1 MARHWPDARRPCQVG
16 RLLIVGDVPLPL
28 SGYPDRMDQAQNSE
42 RAATPKK
49 WLRLIEDSQ
58 ADPIEVLKTVGT
70 YQRYLGAIEERAVQA
85 ARAVGRTWEEIAGA
99 IGVSRQ
105 TAWEKFSSKGR
116 DFRPARFSWP
126 PSGIAHIQLRCAGC
140 GERKVFRLERSS
152 DGIRL
157 QDEVTA
163 AEFPLPGPVDW
174 TCASCGSNHR
184 SEVAAP
190 PEPETA

>member
-1 MARHWPDARRPCQVG
+1 MAE
-16 RLLIVGDVPLPL
+16 
-28 SGYPDRMDQAQNSE
+28 AQNDE
-42 RAATPKK
+42 PAPTPRK

-58 ADPIEVLKTVGT
+58 ADPIDVLKTVGT

-85 ARAVGRTWEEIAGA
+85 ARAAGRTWEEIAGA

-105 TAWEKFSSKGR
+105 TAWEKFSRKSR
-116 DFRPARFSWP
+116 DFRPAQFSWP

-140 GERKVFRLERSS
+140 GERKIFRLERSS
-152 DGIRL
+152 EGIRL
-157 QDEVTA
+157 QDTVTS

-184 SEVAAP
+184 SQVAAP